1 MSIPRVAGKCLYG
14 MVARFEAPIMASAG
28 PWKTGLEEPVASPSE
43 SRLPPPLLL
52 TPGGKEIPAPS
63 TILVIHTASAQ
74 AAHMPGKAEVLDE
87 FDRDD
92 GQ

>member
-1 MSIPRVAGKCLYG
+1 

-28 PWKTGLEEPVASPSE
+28 PWKTGLEEPVASPSG

-63 TILVIHTASAQ
+63 TILVIRIASAQ
-74 AAHMPGKAEVLDE
+74 TKHIPGAAQVLDE
-87 FDRDD
+87 FYRDD
-92 GQ
+92 GTGIETYRLPESIH